1 MSMSILHK
9 PARLAALLALLVFS
23 GASLLLW
30 RVGRARATPQVTLW
44 AWERPEDLRFLDS
57 DNVGVAFLAGSVY
70 LEQQPVMHPRLQ
82 PLRVGEHTSVTAVV
96 RLEPTKSTP
105 TVFSDEYRTRLA
117 EQIVRLSAAP
127 QASSLQ
133 IDLDATRSQHDFYR
147 ALIGDV
153 RRRLPASMPLS
164 ITALSSWCMGDD
176 WLSGLPIAEAVPM
189 LFRMGADRAD
199 ILQSLAL
206 GEDFREPLCR
216 GSVGV
221 STDEPWPTPLSA
233 SLRGRHLYVFHPQA
247 WTQQSFAAVQRRLQ
261 P

>member
-1 MSMSILHK
+1 MSLWHK
-9 PARLAALLALLVFS
+9 LAPLAALLAMLMLS
-23 GASLLLW
+23 GASAPSH
-30 RVGRARATPQVTLW
+30 VGAAKLAPRVTLW

-70 LEQQPVMHPRLQ
+70 LDQQSVVRPRLQ
-82 PLRVGEHTSVTAVV
+82 PLRVGEHTPVTAVV

-117 EQIVRLSAAP
+117 EQIVRLSTAP

-164 ITALSSWCMGDD
+164 ITALGSWCVGDD
-176 WLSGLPIAEAVPM
+176 WMGGLPIAEAVPM

-199 ILQSLAL
+199 IMQSLAL

-216 GSVGV
+216 SSVGV
-221 STDEPWPTPLSA
+221 STDEPWPAPM
-233 SLRGRHLYVFHPQA
+233 LRRHVYVFHPRA
-247 WTQQSFAAVQRRLQ
+247 WTAESFAAVQRRLD

>member
-1 MSMSILHK
+1 MSRWHK
-9 PARLAALLALLVFS
+9 FAPLAALLAVVMLS
-23 GASLLLW
+23 GASGPSRTSTAKLMP
-30 RVGRARATPQVTLW
+30 RVTLW

-57 DNVGVAFLAGSVY
+57 DNVGVAYLAGSVY
-70 LEQQPVMHPRLQ
+70 LDQQPVVRPRLQ
-82 PLRVGEHTSVTAVV
+82 PLHVGEHTPVTAVV

-117 EQIVRLSAAP
+117 EQIVQLSVAP
-127 QASSLQ
+127 QVSSLQ

-153 RRRLPASMPLS
+153 RRRLPASVPLS
-164 ITALSSWCMGDD
+164 ITALGSWCMGDD
-176 WLSGLPIAEAVPM
+176 WMSGLPIAEAVPM

-199 ILQSLAL
+199 ILQALAL

-221 STDEPWPTPLSA
+221 STDEPWPTPL
-233 SLRGRHLYVFHPQA
+233 LRRHVYVFHPRA
-247 WTQQSFAAVQRRLQ
+247 WTAESFAAVQRRLQ

>member
-1 MSMSILHK
+1 L
-9 PARLAALLALLVFS
+9 
-23 GASLLLW
+23 
-30 RVGRARATPQVTLW
+30 
-44 AWERPEDLRFLDS
+44 
-57 DNVGVAFLAGSVY
+57 
-70 LEQQPVMHPRLQ
+70 
-82 PLRVGEHTSVTAVV
+82 TA
-96 RLEPTKSTP
+96 
-105 TVFSDEYRTRLA
+105 
-117 EQIVRLSAAP
+117 QIVRLSAAP
-127 QASSLQ
+127 QVSSLQ

-153 RRRLPASMPLS
+153 RRLLPVSMPLS

-221 STDEPWPTPLSA
+221 STDEPWPPLL
-233 SLRGRHLYVFHPQA
+233 LRGRHVYVFHPRA
-247 WTQQSFAAVQRRLQ
+247 WTAESFAAVQRRLQ

>member
-1 MSMSILHK
+1 MSMSILHR

-23 GASLLLW
+23 GVSLLLW

-57 DNVGVAFLAGSVY
+57 DNVGVAYLAGSVY
-70 LEQQPVMHPRLQ
+70 LEQEPVVHPRLQ
-82 PLRVGEHTSVTAVV
+82 PLRVGEHTPVTAVV

-117 EQIVRLSAAP
+117 EQIVRLSTAP

-164 ITALSSWCMGDD
+164 ITALGSWCMGDD
-176 WLSGLPIAEAVPM
+176 WMGGLPIAEAVPM

-199 ILQSLAL
+199 IMQSLAL

-221 STDEPWPTPLSA
+221 STDEPWPALL
-233 SLRGRHLYVFHPQA
+233 LRRHVYVFHPRA
-247 WTQQSFAAVQRRLQ
+247 WTAESFAAVQRRLE